1 MKIADIL
8 PGFIGPRMTEL
19 VHLQQTVYTKT
30 KWGCPQLRTFKKLL
44 TKISSWCLSKT
55 KREKNVGRRSNEE
68 KKKTWKKTVGL
79 YFDQKSSI
87 KKTRKQKNNS
97 PKTTYIR
104 PCVLG
109 SKYFTVCTK
118 KTVKNYQQSTA
129 CLEDISS
136 SKKTKLFLGPPA
148 KKHSSRSKIF

>member
-1 MKIADIL
+1 
-8 PGFIGPRMTEL
+8 MTEL

-30 KWGCPQLRTFKKLL
+30 KWGCYTRNLKKLL
-44 TKISSWCLSKT
+44 TQISSWCLSKT

-109 SKYFTVCTK
+109 IKFFIVCTK
-118 KTVKNYQQSTA
+118 KTVKNYQHTA

-136 SKKTKLFLGPPA
+136 SKKPQSYFLDRQR
-148 KKHSSRSKIF
+148 KHSLRSKNLLAATSHFFTKN